1 MTVSSPAP
9 AGSRDATPGT
19 TPDEASAAALEA
31 VIGRVLAIGALV
43 GVALLLVGVGL
54 MVANGISPTSGTAT
68 GFDPARVAPDLA
80 GGRPE
85 GFLWAGIVILIATPV
100 VRVLG
105 ELAAFTARRDRVMAA
120 IAAAILG
127 IILLGVVVGS
137 IPEA

>member
-1 MTVSSPAP
+1 MSASSPAP
-9 AGSRDATPGT
+9 ASTPDATTDT
-19 TPDEASAAALEA
+19 TRDDASAAALEVA
-31 VIGRVLAIGALV
+31 IGRVLAIGALV

-68 GFDPARVAPDLA
+68 GFDPARIAPDLA

-85 GFLWAGIVILIATPV
+85 GFLWTGIAILIATPV

-105 ELAAFTARRDRVMAA
+105 ELAAFAARRDRVMAA

-127 IILLGVVVGS
+127 IILLGVVLGS
-137 IPEA
+137 IPDA